1 MNNLGFFLALLAP
14 LAVGGQEVDLLE
26 GESLDQWDAFGKA
39 EWKVKDGALEGGQDG
54 DPKRSGI
61 LATKETFLDFDLTF
75 EYLIDEHGKY
85 NSGVYFRRGKTKEER
100 KGPSYQLNL
109 GRGKAGEF
117 VGLFLDRWLDKGDEE
132 DRIRKPKKWNQVRLL
147 VVGPKITVWLNGER
161 IVEYLDPEPRPDLA
175 RAGTIALQTYGA
187 DGHAGWVKFRKIRI
201 KRVEGV
207 SR

>member
-1 MNNLGFFLALLAP
+1 MNNLALFLAFLLPLAP
-14 LAVGGQEVDLLE
+14 GGKKIDLLKGDE
-26 GESLDQWDAFGKA
+26 LDQWEAFGKA
-39 EWKVKDGALEGGQDG
+39 EWKVTDGVLEGGQDG
-54 DPKRSGI
+54 DPKRSGV

-85 NSGVYFRRGKTKEER
+85 NSGVYFRRGKTKDDR

-132 DRIRKPKKWNQVRLL
+132 DRIRKPKEWNKVRLL
-147 VVGPKITVWLNGER
+147 VIGPKIKAWLNDEL
-161 IVEYLDPEPRPDLA
+161 IVEYLDPDPRPDLA

-187 DGHAGWVKFRKIRI
+187 EGHAGWVKFRKLRIRRI
-201 KRVEGV
+201 E
-207 SR
+207 

>member
-1 MNNLGFFLALLAP
+1 MNKLALLLVLLVPYASE
-14 LAVGGQEVDLLE
+14 GKQIDLLK
-26 GESLDQWDAFGKA
+26 GDGLAQWEAFGKA
-39 EWKVKDGALEGGQDG
+39 EWKVLDGVLLGGQDG

-61 LATKETFLDFDLTF
+61 LATKETFLDFDLQF

-85 NSGVYFRRGKTKEER
+85 NSGVYFRRGKTKDDR

-132 DRIRKPKKWNQVRLL
+132 DRIRKPMEWNQVRLL
-147 VVGPKITVWLNGER
+147 VVGSKITAWLNGKR
-161 IVEYLDPEPRPDLA
+161 IVEYVDPDPRPDLA

-187 DGHAGWVKFRKIRI
+187 EGHAGWVKFRKFRI
-201 KRVEGV
+201 KPIE
-207 SR
+207 